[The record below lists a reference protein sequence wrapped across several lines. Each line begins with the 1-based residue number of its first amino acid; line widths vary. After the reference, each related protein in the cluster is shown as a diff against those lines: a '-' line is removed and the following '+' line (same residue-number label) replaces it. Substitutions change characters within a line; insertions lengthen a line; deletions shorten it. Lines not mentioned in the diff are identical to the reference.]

1 MIPSVGS
8 GLTTTPTRQQQLQQ
22 RGGFGMAT
30 TCKPQLVPSS
40 PAAAAAADKNNG
52 GDMTDSE
59 ALRRASQV
67 RESGAGPS
75 LGVGRAGVS
84 VLQTVQ
90 GSAKE
95 RSLGCVK
102 RAPAARGGE
111 KHATQRPFFS
121 RSLYTPLRLASL
133 SDQN

>member
-30 TCKPQLVPSS
+30 TCKPHLVPSS
-40 PAAAAAADKNNG
+40 PAAADKNNG

-67 RESGAGPS
+67 RERVEQA
-75 LGVGRAGVS
+75 LV
-84 VLQTVQ
+84 
-90 GSAKE
+90 
-95 RSLGCVK
+95 
-102 RAPAARGGE
+102 
-111 KHATQRPFFS
+111 
-121 RSLYTPLRLASL
+121 
-133 SDQN
+133 